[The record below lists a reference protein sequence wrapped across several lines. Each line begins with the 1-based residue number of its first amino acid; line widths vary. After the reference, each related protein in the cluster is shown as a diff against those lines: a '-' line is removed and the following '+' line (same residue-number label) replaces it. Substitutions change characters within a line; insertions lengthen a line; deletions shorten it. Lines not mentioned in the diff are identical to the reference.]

1 MQSKQ
6 PRDLISVTEARRLLR
21 VSRIKIAELIKKNV
35 IRTFPYPLD
44 RRVKL
49 ISKAEIEAL
58 KKTRLMNN
66 GEADSSAH
74 LETKAA
80 A

>member
-66 GEADSSAH
+66 GEADSSVH

>member
-6 PRDLISVTEARRLLR
+6 PTDLISVTEARRLLG
-21 VSRIKIAELIKKNV
+21 VSRIKIAELVKKNV

-49 ISKAEIEAL
+49 VSKAEIEAL
-58 KKTRLMNN
+58 KRTRLTNN
-66 GEADSSAH
+66 EGANS
-74 LETKAA
+74 LIQMETKAA